1 MRDAIEKVMP
11 PELKWYDA
19 LYVSGRSKPISF
31 KNNRLYSI
39 SESENSGFG
48 IRVNLAGQTGFS
60 YTNSLDNISDT
71 VKRALQMSSFG
82 DAENFKLPD
91 NTKGSF
97 EPYSE
102 EINKFNI
109 HDEITIAEKMIDDII
124 SVYPQASIDLGV
136 SSALSEV
143 RLINSNGVDVS
154 YRESHY
160 GFSVSCTYIMPDG
173 SRIETWESRSELSPV
188 DCSDL
193 KNILIKKIE
202 DGLAVE
208 KIESKTYPVLFPP
221 QAFGRLLGFIVSG
234 FSGVS
239 VWKGISPFTDM
250 KGDLVFNES
259 FTLIDDPL
267 IEGSPY
273 NIPFDGEGL
282 SVSKNYLIK
291 NGVIDTFINDL
302 KYAER
307 LNMPPTGNAYRGYSS
322 LPSPAFHGIRVQPGE
337 KLSEEIISNIERGI
351 LAEQFIGLGQS
362 NTITGDFSAN
372 LALAYLIENGKIKGR
387 VKDCMISGNIIDLM
401 KGDFVLSKDLQRKGS
416 SLLPYC
422 LFPGVSLVSS

>member
-1 MRDAIEKVMP
+1 
-11 PELKWYDA
+11 
-19 LYVSGRSKPISF
+19 
-31 KNNRLYSI
+31 
-39 SESENSGFG
+39 
-48 IRVNLAGQTGFS
+48 
-60 YTNSLDNISDT
+60 
-71 VKRALQMSSFG
+71 
-82 DAENFKLPD
+82 
-91 NTKGSF
+91 
-97 EPYSE
+97 
-102 EINKFNI
+102 
-109 HDEITIAEKMIDDII
+109 MIDDII

-188 DCSDL
+188 DRSDL

-337 KLSEEIISNIERGI
+337 KLSEEIISNIDRGI

-422 LFPGVSLVSS
+422 LFPGVSITCS